1 MEKKVIVQNLKCGG
15 CANTITK
22 KLSELE
28 GIETIS
34 VDKDIAEVTMNGT
47 EQALTRAEERLSELG
62 YPVEGESN
70 SILQKGK
77 SFVSCATGRMSD

>member
-77 SFVSCATGRMSD
+77 SFVSYATGRM